1 MKNRIAFAIV
11 PFDTSR
17 IAVVHQ
23 YWYRRIIF
31 IREVQ
36 CLLVGKIFLVRRDVM
51 SSIASS
57 IL

>member
-1 MKNRIAFAIV
+1 MKNRIAFALF

-23 YWYRRIIF
+23 YWYCRIIF
-31 IREVQ
+31 VREEQ
-36 CLLVGKIFLVRRDVM
+36 YLLVGKIVLVRRDVM